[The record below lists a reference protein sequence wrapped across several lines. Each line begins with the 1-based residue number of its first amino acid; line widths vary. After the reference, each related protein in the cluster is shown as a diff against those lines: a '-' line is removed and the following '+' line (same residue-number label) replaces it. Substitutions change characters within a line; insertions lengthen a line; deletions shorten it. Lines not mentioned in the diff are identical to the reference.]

1 MSPTPPCRARKLL
14 VQAGSALL
22 VFLLV
27 SLAGVLVFSR
37 LQYHWDWGAVW
48 VYREKFLAGWLVT
61 VGLSAGAL
69 ALSLL
74 FGTLGALARRSPLLP
89 LRQLAALYVEGV
101 RGTPLLVQILI
112 LFYVVGEALGIE
124 NRYVAGGLILA
135 LFSGAYIA
143 EIIRAGIEG
152 VGRSQWESA
161 RAIGLTPAQTYR
173 HVVFP
178 QALRQ
183 MLPPLA
189 GQFVSLIKDSSLL
202 SVIAVN
208 ELTQNAREVNAFTY
222 STLEAYLPLAA
233 GYLLL
238 TLPLSLWTRKM
249 EERFRYET

>member
-1 MSPTPPCRARKLL
+1 MKPEKIA
-14 VQAGSALL
+14 VQIGSALL
-22 VFLLV
+22 VLLGV
-27 SLAGVLVFSR
+27 SLACVLVFGH
-37 LQYHWDWGAVW
+37 LQYHWDWAAVW
-48 VYREKFLAGWLVT
+48 VYREKFVRGWLMT
-61 VGLSAGAL
+61 VALSAGAL
-69 ALSLL
+69 VFSLL
-74 FGTLGALARRSPLLP
+74 FGTLAALARRARLLP
-89 LRQLAALYVEGV
+89 LRQLATLYVEGV

-112 LFYVVGEALGIE
+112 LFYVVGDALGIE
-124 NRYVAGGLILA
+124 NRYVAGGLILS

-143 EIIRAGIEG
+143 EIVRAGIEG
-152 VGRSQWESA
+152 VGQSQWESA
-161 RAIGLTPAQTYR
+161 RAIGLTPAQIYR
-173 HVVFP
+173 YVVFP

-233 GYLLL
+233 GYLIL
-238 TLPLSLWTRKM
+238 TLPLSLWTRRL